1 MERIFLIGYMGT
13 GKTTAGRRLAEV
25 LNLEF
30 FDLDH
35 YIEAR
40 FQKTVSQ
47 IFEEFGEEK
56 FREIERSMLHE
67 IGEFENV
74 VIATGGGSPCFFDN
88 MEYMNSVGRTVY
100 LKASPKALTDRLSS
114 CKGKRPLISNK
125 TDEELFDFV
134 ALNLEKRE
142 PFYSKAQV
150 IFETENLVNKSLVD
164 EYVQSLLIVLN
175 K

>member
-13 GKTTAGRRLAEV
+13 GKTTAGRHLAQV
-25 LNLEF
+25 LDLEF
-30 FDLDH
+30 YDLDH

-67 IGEFENV
+67 VGEFENV

-88 MEYMNSVGRTVY
+88 MEYMNGVGKTVY
-100 LKASPKALTDRLSS
+100 LKASPEALTERLSS
-114 CKGKRPLISNK
+114 CKAKRPLIKDKS
-125 TDEELFDFV
+125 DEELLAFV
-134 ALNLEKRE
+134 EENLVKRE
-142 PFYSKAQV
+142 PFYSKAAIV
-150 IFETENLVNKSLVD
+150 FETENLVNKTLVD
-164 EYVQSLLIVLN
+164 EYVQKLLLVL
-175 K
+175 